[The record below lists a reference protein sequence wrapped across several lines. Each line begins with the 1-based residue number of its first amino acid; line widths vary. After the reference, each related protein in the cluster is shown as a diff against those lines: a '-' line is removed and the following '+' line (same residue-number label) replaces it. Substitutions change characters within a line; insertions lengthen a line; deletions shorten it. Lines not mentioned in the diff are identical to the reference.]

1 MELSEILGD
10 ALAYPLNNV
19 KALIIYV
26 ILGVIAA
33 IVLTFTGVG
42 TIASFATD
50 HWLVG
55 GGIAVIGLIIA
66 LIIFLVIEGYCLDIV
81 KFGINREN
89 RGPEVDVVRQAINGL
104 KLFVVNVVYMI
115 IPFVVT
121 YILGKLLGL
130 VGSIIGLI
138 VIIVFA
144 FALFMAQ
151 CRLAK
156 NENLSD
162 ALNIP
167 EAIADISRV
176 GILKILALIVLLV
189 IVCIIAG
196 VIFAAIASL
205 GDAGS
210 TISLILS
217 GIFEIYFLFV
227 AYRASGLLYSNA

>member
-10 ALAYPLNNV
+10 ALVYPLNNI

-26 ILGVIAA
+26 VLGIIAA
-33 IVLTFTGVG
+33 LVLTFTGVG
-42 TIASFATD
+42 TLASFATN
-50 HWLVG
+50 HWLIG
-55 GGIAVIGLIIA
+55 GGVAVIGIIIS

-89 RGPEVDVVRQAINGL
+89 RGPEVDIARQAINGV

-167 EAIADISRV
+167 EAIGDISKV
-176 GILKILALIVLLV
+176 GVLKIIALVVLLA
-189 IVCIIAG
+189 IVCIIVG
-196 VIFAAIASL
+196 VILAAIASL
-205 GDAGS
+205 GDIGS
-210 TISLILS
+210 TISYILN
-217 GIFEIYFLFV
+217 GIFEVYFLFV